1 MSLAFNTKP
10 TATVKA
16 KSTEGGFIS
25 MSGCTNGPTTPANAA
40 NQMNK
45 ILDIGGKAVVADKN
59 MTRTQTEEVVE
70 DE

>member
-1 MSLAFNTKP
+1 MSLSFNTKP

-25 MSGCTNGPTTPANAA
+25 MPGCTNGPTTPANAA
-40 NQMNK
+40 AQMNK
-45 ILDIGGKAVVADKN
+45 ILDIGGKAVIADKS